1 MGRIIL
7 LTAKYL
13 SGDKGTSFLGQG
25 PLFSLYSQRNND
37 IE

>member
-1 MGRIIL
+1 MGGIIL

-13 SGDKGTSFLGQG
+13 SGDKGTLFLGEG
-25 PLFSLYSQRNND
+25 PLFSLYSQRSND